1 MGRVWSAMSSS
12 APVVEDGSERSVTVL
27 YATETGTA
35 QEVAD
40 RIAAQCRRTH
50 VRTRVYNLEAYPPD
64 YLISEDVVIF
74 SVATTGSGKEP
85 RGMTPLWNL
94 LLRSDL
100 PQDLFEDLSFAVFGL
115 GDSAYEK
122 FCWPAKLLS
131 RRLVGL
137 GATEICVRGE
147 GDDQHHFGI
156 DGALEPWLRE
166 LTGTLSKLFPMPP
179 GLDVQS
185 ADGLPPSRVSMTDAD
200 ATTLAVCVDP
210 LDNDPQHHIATVS
223 CNRRITAEDWFQD
236 VRHFELDF
244 DEDVSYEPGDV
255 VIVRPEAQPSDVEA
269 FLVSAGF
276 HNTADDPI
284 TITRTLRD
292 QSLPESLPA
301 TTTLRTLFTKY
312 LDISAVPRRSFFVLL
327 RHFVTDELEAEKIDE
342 FLSEEGADELYEY
355 CQRPRR
361 MIREV
366 LEEFRSARIPREYV
380 FNVFPPLR
388 PRQFSIASSCKRYPR
403 QVHLCVAM
411 VRYKT
416 MLRMFR
422 RGLCTDYMSRL
433 KPGDKLAIGLKKG
446 LFSLPPD
453 GVTPIVCVGPGTG
466 VAPMRAIIQDRVHD
480 GHNQNTLYFG
490 CRSASKDQHYAT
502 EWHALAD
509 SNALTYRTAFSRDVP
524 EGAPRRYVQ
533 DVMHEDARTLWRLL
547 GVERGWLY
555 ISGSANKMP
564 VAVRQAVR
572 DVARQEAAKTEEEA
586 DEFVALLE
594 REGRLIEECWS

>member
-1 MGRVWSAMSSS
+1 MSSS
-12 APVVEDGSERSVTVL
+12 APVVEDGHERSVTIL

-74 SVATTGSGKEP
+74 SIATTGSGKEP
-85 RGMTPLWNL
+85 RAMTPLWNL

-100 PQDLFEDLSFAVFGL
+100 PQDLFEDLSFAIFGL

-131 RRLVGL
+131 RRLVSL
-137 GATEICVRGE
+137 GATEICARGE
-147 GDDQHHFGI
+147 GDDQHHLGI
-156 DGALEPWLRE
+156 DGAFEPWLRG
-166 LTGTLSKLFPMPP
+166 LTEILVKLLPIPP
-179 GLDVQS
+179 GLDVQP
-185 ADGLPPSRVSMTDAD
+185 ADGLPPPRVSIADAD
-200 ATTLAVCVDP
+200 AATLADCVDP
-210 LDNDPQHHIATVS
+210 LENDPQSHIATVS
-223 CNRRITAEDWFQD
+223 CNRRITAEDWYQD

-244 DEDVSYEPGDV
+244 DEDVGYEPGDIA
-255 VIVRPEAQPSDVEA
+255 IVHPEAQSADVEA

-276 HNTADDPI
+276 QDIADDPI
-284 TITRTLRD
+284 TITHTLRD
-292 QSLPESLPA
+292 QSLPEYLPA
-301 TTTLRTLFTKY
+301 TTTLRTLFTRY

-327 RHFVTDELEAEKIDE
+327 RHFVTDELEAEKLDE
-342 FLSEEGADELYEY
+342 FVSEDGADELYEY

-380 FNVFPPLR
+380 FDVFPPLR
-388 PRQFSIASSCKRYPR
+388 PRHFSIASSVKCHPR

-411 VRYKT
+411 VIYKT
-416 MLRMFR
+416 MLRIFR

-433 KPGDKLAIGLKKG
+433 KPGDKLPIGLKKG
-446 LFSLPPD
+446 LFSLPPECA
-453 GVTPIVCVGPGTG
+453 TPVICVGPGTG

-480 GHNQNTLYFG
+480 GYNKNTLYFG
-490 CRSASKDQHYAT
+490 CRSASKDQHYAG

-509 SNALTYRTAFSRDVP
+509 SGALTYRTAFSRDVP

-533 DVMHEDARTLWRLL
+533 DVMREDARTLWRLL
-547 GVERGWLY
+547 GVEGGWLY
-555 ISGSANKMP
+555 ISGSANNMP
-564 VAVRQAVR
+564 AAVRQAVR
-572 DVARQEAAKTEEEA
+572 NAAQQEAEKTEEEA
-586 DEFVALLE
+586 YEFVALLE